1 MSPFAL
7 LADANDQINVWL
19 TEHPAVLG
27 LIAMAIG
34 ALLIY
39 FGYAGLQSGTTKDKW
54 GNKMEGGMASL
65 MSIIRL
71 VAGAGACLFGLYK
84 MIAG

>member
-1 MSPFAL
+1 MSHFAL
-7 LADANDQINVWL
+7 LADANDPMNVWL
-19 TEHPAVLG
+19 TEHPVVLG
-27 LIAMAIG
+27 LITIAIG
-34 ALLIY
+34 ALLFY

-54 GNKMEGGMASL
+54 GNQMEGGMAS
-65 MSIIRL
+65 MISIVRC

>member
-1 MSPFAL
+1 MSLISL
-7 LADANDQINVWL
+7 LADANDPINVWL

-27 LIAMAIG
+27 LIAIAIG
-34 ALLIY
+34 ALLVY

-54 GNKMEGGMASL
+54 GNKMEGGMASFA
-65 MSIIRL
+65 SIIRL
-71 VAGAGACLFGLYK
+71 LFGSAACLFGLYK